1 MYDKDELPELLS
13 LLDMEDFCNRE
24 GIDHKIGR
32 GSSGLQL
39 NIKECPICHNA
50 KWKVYLNA
58 ETGLGNCFAGDHPP
72 GQNFNKWRFVR
83 AHFGDQGAQE
93 VIALLKQ
100 YARDA
105 GWKAKRKT
113 SVAVEERPDAVLP
126 TGTLALPINGRSLR
140 YLTNRGI
147 DLDTVR
153 YFHLHYCDEG
163 AFRYK
168 VEGDWKFQ
176 RYDRRIIIPIYDLD
190 GKLVT
195 FQGRDITGE
204 QEPKYL
210 FPPGLEASGTHLYNG
225 FNVHSTRRIVVG
237 EGAFDVMA
245 LKLAMDADPALRD
258 VVAVGT
264 FGKHLSWGDEHSQQY
279 KFLKLKERGVEE
291 VTLMWDGEIQATDDA
306 ITAARHLVGIG
317 LKVRIALLPPEK
329 DPNEV
334 SGDVVQKAFYQAI
347 PFTGANAAII
357 MMQRRNYN
365 KSAVRHIHAA

>member
-1 MYDKDELPELLS
+1 MYDKDELPELLE

-24 GIDHKIGR
+24 GIDHKLTR
-32 GSSGLQL
+32 GSSGIQI
-39 NIKECPICHNA
+39 NVKECPVCHNT

-72 GQNFNKWRFVR
+72 GQNFTKWKFAR

-93 VIALLKQ
+93 VIAHLKQ
-100 YARDA
+100 YAKDA
-105 GWKAKRKT
+105 GWRAKRKT
-113 SVAVEERPDAVLP
+113 SVAVEDRPNVVFPTNSVPLP
-126 TGTLALPINGRSLR
+126 HPLGNLK

-147 DLDTVR
+147 DPDTTR
-153 YFHLHYCDEG
+153 YFHLHYCADG
-163 AFRYK
+163 TFRYK
-168 VEGDWKFQ
+168 LGGDWHFQ
-176 RYDRRIIIPIYDLD
+176 NYYRRLIIPVHDLD

-195 FQGRDITGE
+195 FQGRTLVGE
-204 QEPKYL
+204 EPKYL

-225 FNVHSTRRIVVG
+225 FNVHDTRRVVVG

-245 LKLAMDADPALRD
+245 LKLAMDADPGLRD
-258 VVAVGT
+258 VIPVGT

-291 VTLMWDGEIQATDDA
+291 VTIMWDGEIKATDDA
-306 ITAARHLVGIG
+306 IEAAKRLVGIG
-317 LKVRIALLPPEK
+317 LKVRIALLPPLK

-334 SGDVVQKAFYQAI
+334 PKEKVQKAFYEAI

-357 MMQRRNYN
+357 MMQRRSYN
-365 KSAVRHIHAA
+365 KSALRTVHAE